1 MKLSDLRR
9 VTVKKNLRI
18 RFPLSNGME
27 CVLNEHGIA
36 QVPELR
42 AVPAFNLEDE
52 LAAAGEFV
60 VESASATEKDKIK
73 QKPRRYTRDEM
84 AALATAGAGGA
95 AAHDDH
101 ED

>member
-1 MKLSDLRR
+1 MKLADLRR
-9 VTVKKNLRI
+9 VAIKSSVRF

-36 QVPELR
+36 QIPALR
-42 AVPAFNLEDE
+42 AVPSFDLEEE
-52 LAAAGEFV
+52 LSRANQFTMEP
-60 VESASATEKDKIK
+60 ATAEKDKARP
-73 QKPRRYTRDEM
+73 QTLNREQL
-84 AALATAGAGGA
+84 AALVGAKTAE